1 MHYLRPRRYLG
12 GIFAILHC
20 LTAARYAWSAAKIY
34 TEAQWWLAAHQHL
47 EREAPVLGALRL
59 DGVEVEHELRE
70 ADGSTAASVV
80 HGAES
85 RDARFV
91 AWASEPPT
99 HRRTPPHTCGM
110 VGAAPPSVASSLV
123 STFTVHIHEV

>member
-1 MHYLRPRRYLG
+1 M
-12 GIFAILHC
+12 LHC

-70 ADGSTAASVV
+70 ADA
-80 HGAES
+80 
-85 RDARFV
+85 
-91 AWASEPPT
+91 T
-99 HRRTPPHTCGM
+99 H
-110 VGAAPPSVASSLV
+110 SSLSGAWGRV
-123 STFTVHIHEV
+123 QRCTVRCVGE